1 MTDAPIARQGTI
13 RVLCVDDHAFLVEGL
28 KARIEME
35 PDLEFAGRRGN
46 AESLGSEAE
55 SVNADV
61 VLLDIEMPGPDVFES
76 VEAMHASHPDIRVIM
91 LSAHVRD
98 SYIDA
103 AVDAGAWGY
112 LSKADDPGVII
123 NAIRRVMSGEFVFGD
138 QVLDRAHATPSE
150 GGETDA
156 RPSSKLS
163 LLTPRELQILRLIGK
178 GMTRAAI
185 AGEIHRSP
193 KTVDTHRMSIMDKL
207 DIHDRAELV
216 RFAIREGI
224 AEA

>member
-1 MTDAPIARQGTI
+1 MNDPASVRQGTI

-35 PDLEFAGRRGN
+35 SDLEFAGRRGDAQN
-46 AESLGSEAE
+46 LASEAE
-55 SVNADV
+55 AAHANV
-61 VLLDIEMPGPDVFES
+61 VLLDIEMPGPDVFEA
-76 VEAMHASHPDIRVIM
+76 VETMHASHPDIRVIM

-123 NAIRRVMSGEFVFGD
+123 NAIRRVMTGEFVFGD
-138 QVLDRAHATPSE
+138 RVLERAHAAQDDDTD
-150 GGETDA
+150 GGA

-185 AGEIHRSP
+185 AEEIHRSP

-216 RFAIREGI
+216 RFAIREGLS
-224 AEA
+224 EA